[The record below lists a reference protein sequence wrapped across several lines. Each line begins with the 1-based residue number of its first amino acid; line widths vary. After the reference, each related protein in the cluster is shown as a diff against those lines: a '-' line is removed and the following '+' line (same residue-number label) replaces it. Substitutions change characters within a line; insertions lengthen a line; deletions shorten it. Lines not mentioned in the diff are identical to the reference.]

1 MSKMTNSL
9 NQLWY
14 QKDGDVFNMG
24 LTRNFL
30 ESLDECWHI
39 LPTNTSRVKEKSP
52 LFTIETND
60 SLLSILSPVAGNF
73 LNWNDRATNFPDKLT
88 EADVIIKL
96 STKELVK
103 AEPPAGLDNEAE
115 IHRLTAIVTNITL
128 PMRERLAA
136 QQLIQHISAAGIR
149 PAINPT
155 GAGQI
160 IDNPFRL
167 WDTIRPPQAPATRNT
182 LAQRW
187 HPPAQ
192 PTTIGDTPTT
202 NQRGHDIVG
211 RDDFEDNLN

>member
-39 LPTNTSRVKEKSP
+39 LPTNISRVKEKSP

-88 EADVIIKL
+88 ETDVIIKL
-96 STKELVK
+96 STKEIVK
-103 AEPPAGLDNEAE
+103 AEPLAGLDDEVE
-115 IHRLTAIVTNITL
+115 IARLTAIVSNSTLPINSRIAANTRIQEITL
-128 PMRERLAA
+128 ARSLRAPRPEPALM
-136 QQLIQHISAAGIR
+136 AG
-149 PAINPT
+149 AVDWGT
-155 GAGQI
+155 V
-160 IDNPFRL
+160 NPFRQV
-167 WDTIRPPQAPATRNT
+167 T
-182 LAQRW
+182 
-187 HPPAQ
+187 AQ
-192 PTTIGDTPTT
+192 P
-202 NQRGHDIVG
+202 RRVA
-211 RDDFEDNLN
+211 R